1 MKKQTREF
9 NYKNTTSK
17 YGEFSARIKDK
28 KLVKEL
34 EAYCLITNTNKTKY
48 VIEAIRE
55 KLMFD
60 MDDLKTEYK
69 QKKFL
74 EEQNGD

>member
-1 MKKQTREF
+1 MNKKQTRDF

-17 YGEFSARIKDK
+17 YGDFSARITDR

-48 VIEAIRE
+48 VIQAIRE

-60 MDDLKTEYK
+60 MDDLKTGYK
-69 QKKFL
+69 QKNYL
-74 EEQNGD
+74 EDKNE

>member
-9 NYKNTTSK
+9 NYKNTISK
-17 YGEFSARIKDK
+17 YGDFSARITDK

-60 MDDLKTEYK
+60 IDNLQTGYK
-69 QKKFL
+69 QKKYL
-74 EEQNGD
+74 EEENGN